1 MKRITVKDV
10 LKAAKAYKTT
20 ELQLV
25 KPFFVGTLDK
35 FFSITDEVTTVYF
48 SHAELR
54 LVIKQ
59 ANAALKAAGAP
70 VDRKRKAYK

>member
-1 MKRITVKDV
+1 MKKS
-10 LKAAKAYKTT
+10 

-54 LVIKQ
+54 LVIDQ
-59 ANAALKAAGAP
+59 ANAALKASGAP
-70 VDRKRKAYK
+70 IDKKRKRK